1 MTCSVTARPKA
12 WCAKSRTSRSPVR
25 RPTASLKSTWV
36 ATLAAQSSRTSVWF
50 FGAFNPQTPHELLSD
65 PDVLHTQLENKVTI
79 PFYAGKITWA
89 LNNANTFTASTFGD
103 FTKVEGFLATG
114 ALTNVNGFGNDI
126 RAFTGRQ
133 ETGGHNYAFRL
144 NSTIRPNFIGEFSGG
159 LHFQRANTIPTEIR
173 PRSFVDNFAVLRNG
187 AVLTPVS
194 TGVTCPALGL
204 HLEPVSSISSM
215 AAVVHYSA
223 ITRAVPDSVS
233 FSTQDRD
240 RYEIN
245 AHMQNIAGK
254 HTVKWGFEW
263 FRNMYDIA
271 TLSSGPAVTYAFTP
285 GLGLTPTNGAIRTST
300 NGSRITNNWLVCTT
314 RANAITCP
322 TAASVSS
329 CASHS
334 GGHAGRRWV

>member
-1 MTCSVTARPKA
+1 M
-12 WCAKSRTSRSPVR
+12 
-25 RPTASLKSTWV
+25 
-36 ATLAAQSSRTSVWF
+36 
-50 FGAFNPQTPHELLSD
+50 
-65 PDVLHTQLENKVTI
+65 TI

-159 LHFQRANTIPTEIR
+159 LHFQRANTIPTEIAD
-173 PRSFVDNFAVLRNG
+173 FALLDNFAVLRNG

-194 TGVTCPALGL
+194 TGVTCPAFGCTGTGFIDFVDGRGGSLQRNYSRGPGFGL
-204 HLEPVSSISSM
+204 
-215 AAVVHYSA
+215 
-223 ITRAVPDSVS
+223 
-233 FSTQDRD
+233 FSTQDRN

-263 FRNMYDIA
+263 FRNMYDIN

-285 GLGLTPTNGAIRTST
+285 TANLAPGAAPLTPTNGASNVT

-322 TAASVSS
+322 TAASVVR
-329 CASHS
+329 AQAIPAATLAAL
-334 GGHAGRRWV
+334 GLTVNPAVTAITTAEAFGNPFIIRNTTRVRDFRAGRTDLHECGSVLCSG